1 MQHAPMTLPDAP
13 ANGVTSGLDWAQDDH
28 TVAVVDSAGRQIQRF
43 TVAHN
48 AAGLRELVA
57 GLATA
62 GVTEVAI
69 ERPDGTVVDALLAA
83 GLTVVVISPNQLKN
97 LRGRYGSVGNKD
109 DRFDA
114 YVLADT
120 LRTDRARLRPLTP
133 DSAATTALRSACR
146 ARKDLIGH
154 RVALAN
160 QLRAHLQQVFPGALG
175 LFADL
180 DSRIS
185 LQFLSRFDCQ
195 DRADWLSPARLS
207 TWLGRI
213 GYTGS
218 STPEVLHARLAAAPR
233 GITGTYGATTAQ
245 ITRALVSALSAL
257 VEQIKILTKQISE
270 QLDTHA
276 DAHIFTSLPR
286 SGRVRA
292 ARLLAEIG
300 DCRARFPTPEALFC
314 LAGAAPSTRQSG
326 KVKVVSFRWAVDK
339 QLRDAVCDFAAD
351 SRMANPWAAKLYT
364 DAIARG
370 HDHPHAVRILARAW
384 LYVIWHCWQDGVAY
398 DPAKH
403 KALQALLAQQQR
415 EPT

>member
-13 ANGVTSGLDWAQDDH
+13 ANGVTGGLDWAQDDH
-28 TVAVVDSAGRQIQRF
+28 AVAVVDSAGRQIQRF
-43 TVAHN
+43 AVAHN

-109 DRFDA
+109 DRFDT

-133 DSAATTALRSACR
+133 DSSATTALRSACR
-146 ARKDLIGH
+146 ARKDLVGH

-180 DSRIS
+180 DSLIS

-207 TWLGRI
+207 AWLRRV
-213 GYTGS
+213 GYTGGS
-218 STPEVLHARLAAAPR
+218 APEVLYARLAAAPR
-233 GITGTYGATTAQ
+233 GVTGKYGATTAQ
-245 ITRALVSALSAL
+245 ITCALASALSAL
-257 VEQIKILTKQISE
+257 VEQIKVLTEQISE

-292 ARLLAEIG
+292 ARLLTEIG
-300 DCRARFPTPEALFC
+300 DCRARFPTPEPCSAWPAPHPRPASPQSQGRQLP
-314 LAGAAPSTRQSG
+314 LGGRQTAARRRLRLRRRQPHGQPVGSHARHRRPG
-326 KVKVVSFRWAVDK
+326 PR
-339 QLRDAVCDFAAD
+339 
-351 SRMANPWAAKLYT
+351 PP
-364 DAIARG
+364 ARG
-370 HDHPHAVRILARAW
+370 AHPRPRLALRH
-384 LYVIWHCWQDGVAY
+384 L
-398 DPAKH
+398 
-403 KALQALLAQQQR
+403 ALLARRRRLRPSQ
-415 EPT
+415 T